1 MLISCKQFNLLN
13 IHKYMYVYFNKR
25 VYTQFMPKN
34 ISKCR
39 VSNKEKSFHFV
50 NNKKWIGM

>member
-1 MLISCKQFNLLN
+1 
-13 IHKYMYVYFNKR
+13 MYVYFNKL

-34 ISKCR
+34 ISKCP
-39 VSNKEKSFHFV
+39 VANKEKSFHFV